1 MAEQQAQE
9 RWKAEATPEE
19 APAGRTQRLFPYL
32 VAVVAVAAFILIGT
46 RSRRLARTSLIE
58 QHEEALRTEV
68 ERQYRPK

>member
-32 VAVVAVAAFILIGT
+32 VAVVALAAFIWIGT
-46 RSRRLARTSLIE
+46 RSIGPAR
-58 QHEEALRTEV
+58 
-68 ERQYRPK
+68 P